1 MFNVYEFCCFNLLHK
16 TCTAFLFNEAVL
28 KFAKLGT
35 GHNLAGGMGRC
46 NSKFEGMI
54 FCHPA
59 LP

>member
-1 MFNVYEFCCFNLLHK
+1 M
-16 TCTAFLFNEAVL
+16 
-28 KFAKLGT
+28 GT
-35 GHNLAGGMGRC
+35 DLRGFISIKGLVIIYQGGVGRC